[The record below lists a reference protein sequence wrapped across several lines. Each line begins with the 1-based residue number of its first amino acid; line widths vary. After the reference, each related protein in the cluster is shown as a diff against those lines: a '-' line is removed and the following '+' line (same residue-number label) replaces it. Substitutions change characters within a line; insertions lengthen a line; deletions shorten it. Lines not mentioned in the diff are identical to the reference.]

1 VDRAV
6 RILVMGINHRTAPVE
21 LRERVAFDPEQAR
34 RAAAEL
40 TRSAHVGQPLLREAA
55 VLSTCNRSELYAV
68 PDHNAAETI
77 PALRDYFA
85 AFHRLP
91 LAVLEPSLYV
101 YQDAGAVRHL
111 FRVAAGLDSM
121 LLGEAEILGQVRE
134 AYQRAFANG
143 TTGPVLNRMFQ
154 GALEAGRRVRSQTA
168 LGAGPMS
175 VALAAVKLAE
185 QIFGRLRERTA
196 LIVGAGTV
204 GEQLVE
210 HLRNRKIQHLL
221 VANRSWER
229 ASGLAA
235 RFHGEA
241 VRWEELSRVW
251 ARPDIVVT
259 SLAVQEPWLTRAE
272 LEKAM
277 AARGNRPLF
286 VIDLG
291 VPRNVEAAAGTLYNV
306 YLYNLDSLAE
316 IVEQNRRARQQEI
329 PRAEQIVEE
338 HVARFEAWWAAA
350 EMVELLRTL
359 RHQGTVPD
367 AAALEQRLERMHELS
382 PQERRDLRRTAEE
395 LLALARLEPEAQ
407 LRQVPAL
414 RERVRRLDL
423 VRDLFGITK
432 GTV

>member
-1 VDRAV
+1 M

-40 TRSAHVGQPLLREAA
+40 TRPTHQDRPLLREAA

-68 PDHNAAETI
+68 PDPDATETV

-85 AFHRLP
+85 AFHGLSP
-91 LAVLEPSLYV
+91 VALASSLYV
-101 YQDAGAVRHL
+101 HEDADAVRHL

-121 LLGEAEILGQVRE
+121 LLGEAEILGQVRT

-154 GALEAGRRVRSQTA
+154 GALEAGRRVRSQTG

-175 VALAAVKLAE
+175 VAFAAVKLAE
-185 QIFGRLRERTA
+185 QIFGRLRECTA

-210 HLRNRKIQHLL
+210 HLRNRKIRNLL

-229 ASGLAA
+229 ACALAA

-241 VRWEELSRVW
+241 VRWDELSQIW
-251 ARPDIVVT
+251 SRPDIVVT
-259 SLAVQEPWLTRAE
+259 SLAVREPWLTRAE
-272 LEKAM
+272 LETAM

-291 VPRNVEAAAGTLYNV
+291 VPRNVEAEVGTLYNV

-316 IVEQNRRARQQEI
+316 IVKQNRRARQQEI

-338 HVARFEAWWAAA
+338 HVARFEAWRAAA
-350 EMVELLRTL
+350 EMVELLRSL
-359 RHQGTVPD
+359 RHQGTAPD
-367 AAALEQRLERMHELS
+367 AAALDQRLERMHDLS
-382 PQERRDLRRTAEE
+382 PQERRDLRGIAEE

-407 LRQVPAL
+407 LRHMPAL
-414 RERVRRLDL
+414 RERVRRMDR
-423 VRDLFGITK
+423 VRDLLGITK

>member
-1 VDRAV
+1 
-6 RILVMGINHRTAPVE
+6 
-21 LRERVAFDPEQAR
+21 
-34 RAAAEL
+34 
-40 TRSAHVGQPLLREAA
+40 
-55 VLSTCNRSELYAV
+55 
-68 PDHNAAETI
+68 
-77 PALRDYFA
+77 
-85 AFHRLP
+85 
-91 LAVLEPSLYV
+91 
-101 YQDAGAVRHL
+101 
-111 FRVAAGLDSM
+111 
-121 LLGEAEILGQVRE
+121 
-134 AYQRAFANG
+134 
-143 TTGPVLNRMFQ
+143 
-154 GALEAGRRVRSQTA
+154 
-168 LGAGPMS
+168 
-175 VALAAVKLAE
+175 
-185 QIFGRLRERTA
+185 
-196 LIVGAGTV
+196 V